1 MWCRG
6 SKIRATIKKQLQKT
20 NKKDAPKIQWNYMQQ
35 NNWIKDTKGVDG
47 AEKKQMLCRRRG
59 NKIKH
64 RSQSSQPWPFLAF
77 LAGQQ
82 TNSTPEKTSMPQG
95 SSMAK
100 LLTRMPRSPHASPAV
115 RFQSSKFMHCVWL
128 WMWSKRQ
135 CSGTS
140 RASLWKG
147 PAALGQR
154 AMRTER

>member
-35 NNWIKDTKGVDG
+35 NNWIKDTKGADG

-59 NKIKH
+59 DKIKH

-95 SSMAK
+95 RSIAK
-100 LLTRMPRSPHASPAV
+100 LRSRIDRSEQARPAV
-115 RFQSSKFMHCVWL
+115 PFHWSKFQHLVWL
-128 WMWSKRQ
+128 CMWSKRQ
-135 CSGTS
+135 CSGTR
-140 RASLWKG
+140 RASDWKG
-147 PAALGQR
+147 PSAGRVLV
-154 AMRTER
+154 EVFC